1 MKSSPILMSFLG
13 IGLALTAPAWAG
25 ETDAAKEEVNKH
37 WNVEAMVKQAA
48 KNIGDR
54 YNLNGNQR
62 AQTEAMLVDEV
73 GQFLDTH
80 PEVWPLIRDLTR
92 LQIEGK
98 APQGEV
104 ARRLGEAA
112 QPLLDEMKKAIVNG
126 NMRWRSILTDEQKRT
141 HDYDLK
147 DIDRQFEKMHSNFS
161 QMAEGKADKVRLFP
175 EPTVDPEQPP
185 TPPRPL
191 KGFEAAPDPK
201 PVVPQEDWWD
211 GYVKN
216 FISKYELDEGQSEA
230 ALSILR
236 ECKERAKSYKSSK
249 ASAFAKA
256 EEHLKE
262 ARDPK
267 LPPEVQRVKIRLWK
281 QEDVALK
288 KPILDLFQELKDRLE
303 VIPRD
308 AQRKR
313 VMQATMEVSKT
324 D

>member
-1 MKSSPILMSFLG
+1 MKSSRILMSCLG
-13 IGLALTAPAWAG
+13 MCFALTAPAWAG
-25 ETDAAKEEVNKH
+25 ETDAAKDEVNKH

-62 AQTEAMLVDEV
+62 AETETMLVEEV

-98 APQGEV
+98 APEGEV
-104 ARRLGEAA
+104 AKRLGEAA
-112 QPLLDEMKKAIVNG
+112 QPLLDEMKNAIVNG
-126 NMRWRSILTDEQKRT
+126 NMRWRSILTDEQKRM

-147 DIDRQFEKMHSNFS
+147 DIDRQFEKMNSNFS
-161 QMAEGKADKVRLFP
+161 EMAEGKADKVKLFP
-175 EPTVDPEQPP
+175 EVTVDPDQPS
-185 TPPRPL
+185 TPPRP
-191 KGFEAAPDPK
+191 KTDFQPEPAPKTDE
-201 PVVPQEDWWD
+201 PQEDWWD

-216 FISKYELDEGQSEA
+216 FISKYELDDGQSDA
-230 ALSILR
+230 AWSILR
-236 ECKERAKSYKSSK
+236 ECKERAKSYKNSK
-249 ASAFAKA
+249 SAEFAKA
-256 EEHLKE
+256 DERLKE

-281 QEDVALK
+281 QDDVALK

-303 VIPRD
+303 AIPRD

-313 VMQATMEVSKT
+313 VMQATMEESKPE
-324 D
+324 